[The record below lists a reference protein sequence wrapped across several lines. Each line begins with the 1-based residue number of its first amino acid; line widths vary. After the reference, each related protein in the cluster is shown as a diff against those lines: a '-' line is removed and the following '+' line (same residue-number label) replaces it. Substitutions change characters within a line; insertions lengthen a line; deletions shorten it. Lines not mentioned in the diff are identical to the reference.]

1 MGRMSLRKIHRYKTN
16 NMNIVELI
24 KECPKYTKLYT
35 ITHGEVLFDHVE
47 GNCIVVITETS
58 NGFTKYLKLD
68 ELGRLSEHGQTV
80 LFPSTSGTWDEFD
93 ITKIEINSPFVPG
106 QVAYNEEFCSFGFAD
121 MNGVSLKTNEGQILP
136 ISRLATESEIDIW
149 NQENHKKH
157 LHYSLA
163 RKKYVYYFQPFDK
176 VLVRNN
182 KESAWSIAFFS
193 HINPRNQECIYTIEG
208 GLDRRYCIP
217 YNEET
222 EHLVGEIDDYED
234 EIEKIVKEC
243 KLTEGKLD

>member
-1 MGRMSLRKIHRYKTN
+1 MT
-16 NMNIVELI
+16 
-24 KECPKYTKLYT
+24 
-35 ITHGEVLFDHVE
+35 
-47 GNCIVVITETS
+47 
-58 NGFTKYLKLD
+58 FTKACFIRKNTPELRNKLK
-68 ELGRLSEHGQTV
+68 ELGYEPSEWV
-80 LFPSTSGTWDEFD
+80 SNDDEFGIISGD
-93 ITKIEINSPFVPG
+93 SSFMMNVDGNRISPIN
-106 QVAYNEEFCSFGFAD
+106 
-121 MNGVSLKTNEGQILP
+121 
-136 ISRLATESEIDIW
+136 RLATEVEIDIW

-157 LHYSLA
+157 RHYSLP